1 MNLITAFILL
11 AGGLLVLW
19 KSADLLVSGAVALAQ
34 RFGVSSFVV
43 GLTIVA
49 MGTSAP
55 EVAASIAAALRGA
68 GDVAIGNVYG
78 SNIANL
84 ALVGGISALIAPVA
98 VKKIVLYR
106 EMPAMILV
114 AFLLWPIFGNMMLSR
129 VEGVML
135 LGVFG
140 LFLALTVYAAKKDL
154 NSQKDISTNEKQTQ
168 AKQLSISRCSLYC
181 VIGFAGLAIGA
192 DITVRAAV
200 FIGQWAGLSEAVI
213 GLTIIAF
220 GTSLPE
226 LVTCVVAALKGH
238 NDISIGN
245 LVGSNIFNT
254 LLVTGIAGLARPI
267 RIAARLVSFD
277 YWVMVGVSVGFVL
290 LAAVGRKRIGRPAG
304 MLLLGVYLCYIVFLL
319 IASRQ

>member
-19 KSADLLVSGAVALAQ
+19 KSADLLVSGAVDLAQ

-84 ALVGGISALIAPVA
+84 ALVGGISALIAPVV
-98 VKKIVLYR
+98 VKKRVLYR
-106 EMPAMILV
+106 EMPAMLLV
-114 AFLLWPIFGNMMLSR
+114 AFLLWPIFGNMILSR

-140 LFLALTVYAAKKDL
+140 LFLVLTVYAAKKDS
-154 NSQKDISTNEKQTQ
+154 NSQKDISEKQTQ
-168 AKQLSISRCSLYC
+168 TKQLSVTRCILYC
-181 VIGFAGLAIGA
+181 LTGLAGLAVGA
-192 DITVRAAV
+192 DITVRGAV

-226 LVTCVVAALKGH
+226 LVTCIVAAMKGH

-254 LLVTGIAGLARPI
+254 LLVTGIAGLARPF

-277 YWVMVGVSVGFVL
+277 YWVMIGVSVVFVL
-290 LAAVGRKRIGRPAG
+290 LAAAGRKRIGRPAG
-304 MLLLGVYLCYIVFLL
+304 ILLLGFYFCYIVFLL
-319 IASRQ
+319 ITSR